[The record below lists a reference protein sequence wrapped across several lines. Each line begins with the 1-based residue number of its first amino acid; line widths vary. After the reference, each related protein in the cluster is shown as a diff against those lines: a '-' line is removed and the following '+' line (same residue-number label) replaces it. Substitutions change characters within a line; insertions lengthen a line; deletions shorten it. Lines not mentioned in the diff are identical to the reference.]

1 MVLVAFLVVI
11 LLILISRSSSPYSSP
26 QINTGEVIIPSLIR
40 NDTPIMQNLYD
51 VTIKSIKG
59 EPVLQSVNNIITRAS
74 TIGHIAP
81 LVPYASEEAVANMF
95 ASAWSNGES
104 GLTNTDKFLL
114 RLYASTGFSVAA
126 GFAGVNGF
134 PTLEYDSQG
143 KPIWTDATLAPL
155 GLSVNQGIQ
164 KVFELAKKYAPGTNA
179 TADELV
185 VEINKILPSTYT
197 KFSSGD
203 DYQSRNRNSNGP
215 IDPGMI
221 WFAKF
226 VAIGPLYILWV
237 AENKWRLDLTWQVPT
252 SPASSP

>member
-1 MVLVAFLVVI
+1 
-11 LLILISRSSSPYSSP
+11 
-26 QINTGEVIIPSLIR
+26 
-40 NDTPIMQNLYD
+40 MQNLYD
-51 VTIKSIKG
+51 ITIKSIKG

-114 RLYASTGFSVAA
+114 RLYASTGFQVAQSYT
-126 GFAGVNGF
+126 GENGI
-134 PTLEYDSQG
+134 PTVEYDSQG
-143 KPIWTDATLAPL
+143 RPVWTDATLAPL
-155 GLSVNQGIQ
+155 GLSVNDSIK
-164 KVFELAKKYAPGTNA
+164 KVFELAKTFAPGSDN

-185 VEINKILPSTYT
+185 TEINKILPSTYT

-203 DYQSRNRNSNGP
+203 DYQSRNRNSNGTP
-215 IDPGMI
+215 DPAML
-221 WFAKF
+221 WFMKF
-226 VAIGPLYILWV
+226 IAIGPLYILWV